1 MNPHRAL
8 RVEKVRR
15 LLREREADAL
25 LVTNAV
31 NRRYLTGF
39 SGTAGVVLITAD
51 RAALITDFRYR
62 EQASAQAEGFEVVEH
77 GPDLKADVAAL
88 ARGWGV
94 SRVLFEDYDVSVAEH
109 RGWAEKFQPAKLV
122 PGGRLV
128 EKLRAEKDEAEL
140 AVMREAVELADRAF
154 RHVLPKIKP
163 GVTERE
169 IALELEWF
177 MRGQGADAPAFTTIV
192 ASGERSALPHGVAS
206 DRAIGSGEFV
216 TLDFGAYYKGYCSD
230 LTRTVVVGKAS
241 DRHREIYEIVLEAQR
256 TALEGIRPGMT
267 GREADALTRDVIKRY
282 GYDEYF
288 GHGTGHGLGM
298 EIHEAPRLSRTDE
311 TVLVPG
317 MTVTVEP
324 GIYLPGFGGV
334 RIEDVVV
341 ITETGIEILT
351 RAPKELIVLD

>member
-1 MNPHRAL
+1 
-8 RVEKVRR
+8 
-15 LLREREADAL
+15 
-25 LVTNAV
+25 
-31 NRRYLTGF
+31 
-39 SGTAGVVLITAD
+39 
-51 RAALITDFRYR
+51 
-62 EQASAQAEGFEVVEH
+62 
-77 GPDLKADVAAL
+77 
-88 ARGWGV
+88 
-94 SRVLFEDYDVSVAEH
+94 
-109 RGWAEKFQPAKLV
+109 
-122 PGGRLV
+122 
-128 EKLRAEKDEAEL
+128 
-140 AVMREAVELADRAF
+140 
-154 RHVLPKIKP
+154 
-163 GVTERE
+163 
-169 IALELEWF
+169 
-177 MRGQGADAPAFTTIV
+177 
-192 ASGERSALPHGVAS
+192 RSALPHGVAS

>member
-1 MNPHRAL
+1 MDPNRAL
-8 RVEKVRR
+8 RVDKVRQ
-15 LLREREADAL
+15 LLGERNADAL

-31 NRRYLTGF
+31 NRRYLAGF
-39 SGTAGVVLITAD
+39 TGTAGVVLITAD
-51 RAALITDFRYR
+51 RAALVTDFRYR
-62 EQASAQAEGFEVVEH
+62 EQASAQAAGFEVIEH

-94 SRVLFEDYDVSVAEH
+94 KRVLFEDCDMSVAEH
-109 RGWAEKFQPAKLV
+109 RGWAEKFQPAELV
-122 PGGRLV
+122 PAGRMV
-128 EKLRAEKDEAEL
+128 EGLRAVKDASEL

-154 RHVLPKIKP
+154 QHVLTKIKP
-163 GVTERE
+163 GVAERD

-177 MRGQGADAPAFTTIV
+177 MRGQGADAAAFPTIV

-206 DRAIGSGEFV
+206 DRVIGSGEFV
-216 TLDFGAYYKGYCSD
+216 TLDFGAHYKGYCSD
-230 LTRTVVVGKAS
+230 LTRTVVVGKAT
-241 DRHREIYEIVLEAQR
+241 DRHREIYDIVLEAQW
-256 TALEGIRPGMT
+256 TALQGIRPGMT
-267 GREADALTRDVIKRY
+267 GRESDALTRDVIKRY
-282 GYDEYF
+282 GYGEYF

-341 ITETGIEILT
+341 ITETGIEIFT
-351 RAPKELIVLD
+351 RSPKELIALD